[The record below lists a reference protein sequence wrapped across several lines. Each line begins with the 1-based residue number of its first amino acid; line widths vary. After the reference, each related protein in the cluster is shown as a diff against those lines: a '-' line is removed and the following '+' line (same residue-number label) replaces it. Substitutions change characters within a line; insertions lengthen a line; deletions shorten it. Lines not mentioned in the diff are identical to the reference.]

1 MNQDRNPPIERTG
14 TATAPAAHSQPDGT
28 VTVPVSQEEVAITTR
43 VVDTGR
49 GVRVS
54 KTVTEQPE
62 EVREI
67 LWQDS
72 MDVRRVPVDKV
83 VAQAPPSRY
92 EGDTLVVPVLEEI
105 LVVQKRYRIKEEL
118 HITRVRK
125 QHEHRETV
133 PLRVEDVRVEA
144 FDDGRPGDR
153 HHPSQQEENES

>member
-1 MNQDRNPPIERTG
+1 MNKDLEPG
-14 TATAPAAHSQPDGT
+14 TAGVADPATPAVIADSAAGIA
-28 VTVPVSQEEVAITTR
+28 VPVTREEAQVTTR

-62 EVREI
+62 EIREV
-67 LWQDS
+67 LWHETV
-72 MDVRRVPVDKV
+72 DVQRVPVDRV
-83 VAQAPPSRY
+83 VAEAPPSRY
-92 EGDTLVVPVLEEI
+92 EGDVLVVPVLEEI
-105 LVVQKRYRIKEEL
+105 LVVEKRYRIREEL

-144 FDDGRPGDR
+144 FDDGAAGGR
-153 HHPSQQEENES
+153 HPSHEEEQRS

>member
-1 MNQDRNPPIERTG
+1 MNQDLNPPIDRNG
-14 TATAPAAHSQPDGT
+14 ATSAPAATATRPAGT

-54 KTVTEQPE
+54 KTVTEETE

-83 VAQAPPSRY
+83 VAEAPPSRY

-105 LVVQKRYRIKEEL
+105 LVVEKRYRIKEEL

-133 PLRVEDVRVEA
+133 PLRVEEVRVEA
-144 FDDGRPGDR
+144 FDDGRPDSPR
-153 HHPSQQEENES
+153 P

>member
-1 MNQDRNPPIERTG
+1 MNQDRNPPIDSAAPIG
-14 TATAPAAHSQPDGT
+14 TPASVTTQAMGT
-28 VTVPVSQEEVAITTR
+28 VTVPISQEEVEIATR

-62 EVREI
+62 EIREI

-72 MDVRRVPVDKV
+72 MDVRRVPVDRV
-83 VAQAPPSRY
+83 VAEAPPSRY

-105 LVVQKRYRIKEEL
+105 LVVEKRYRIKEEL
-118 HITRVRK
+118 HITRVRQ

-133 PLRVEDVRVEA
+133 PLRVEQVSVEA
-144 FDDGRPGDR
+144 FDDNPPDISRPQ
-153 HHPSQQEENES
+153 PKQ